1 MERKEDN
8 DQEEYQK
15 CSWKLNDSS
24 SSEED
29 SNQGQPYNSNVSRIE
44 DFARIQT
51 KEDLLYCLANSSLVM
66 VMDLMDI
73 RVHHFPIEVYDNNN
87 HLSSEYNDALSEQYV
102 LVYCPEFSLIV
113 FVLKGL
119 IQSECNHSVL
129 ALAYKVYN
137 NGKTMDKSLDGNG
150 RVKMKMNTDF
160 YEIMDRDTSNQIT
173 IYQVK
178 QNTVLFDKMGE
189 YFMKNNVN
197 IIDGTN
203 RLWASNRKQF
213 REIFVEVDEYS
224 EMGL

>member
-8 DQEEYQK
+8 NQEEYQK

-29 SNQGQPYNSNVSRIE
+29 SLQGQSHNSIDCRIE
-44 DFARIQT
+44 DLARIQT
-51 KEDLLYCLANSSLVM
+51 KEDLRYCLANSSLVM
-66 VMDLMDI
+66 VIDLMDI
-73 RVHHFPIEVYDNNN
+73 SVYHYPIEIYDNDN
-87 HLSSEYNDALSEQYV
+87 HSSSEYNDALSEQYV

-150 RVKMKMNTDF
+150 GVKMKMNTDF
-160 YEIMDRDTSNQIT
+160 YEIVDRDTGNQIT

-178 QNTVLFDKMGE
+178 QNTVLFDKLGE

-213 REIFVEVDEYS
+213 REIFVEVDEYND
-224 EMGL
+224 

>member
-8 DQEEYQK
+8 NQEEEYQK

-29 SNQGQPYNSNVSRIE
+29 SQQGKSYSCEYNVE
-44 DFARIQT
+44 DLARIQT

-66 VMDLMDI
+66 VIDLMDI
-73 RVHHFPIEVYDNNN
+73 RVYHYPIEIYDNEN

-119 IQSECNHSVL
+119 IQSECNYSVL
-129 ALAYKVYN
+129 ALAYKVFN

-150 RVKMKMNTDF
+150 TVKIKMNTDF
-160 YEIMDRDTSNQIT
+160 YEIMDRDTGNQIT

-178 QNTVLFDKMGE
+178 QNTVLFDKLGE

-213 REIFVEVDEYS
+213 REIFVEVDEYND
-224 EMGL
+224 